1 MSLIIIIIS
10 FNIPSGSY
18 ILHAVIALMHDFVN
32 RTKFTTN
39 SRLREIFSTSGTF
52 VLFSRE
58 FFLSL
63 LHWEFSMIKSAIC
76 ILKGMLGGEICS
88 ADVIVMHK
96 GYYSEWYTHSA
107 SFYI

>member
-39 SRLREIFSTSGTF
+39 SRLREIFSNLWHLRVVFTRI
-52 VLFSRE
+52 LFI
-58 FFLSL
+58 FAALGIFHDKIGN
-63 LHWEFSMIKSAIC
+63 LHFERGAW
-76 ILKGMLGGEICS
+76 
-88 ADVIVMHK
+88 
-96 GYYSEWYTHSA
+96 W
-107 SFYI
+107 